1 MLQAGARSDGEGYSH
16 TIWGMLCLWTGV
28 ASKEVKSIQIGL
40 AQLQL
45 LAQMES
51 GGRER
56 VICRD
61 GGVGKVL
68 F

>member
-1 MLQAGARSDGEGYSH
+1 
-16 TIWGMLCLWTGV
+16 MLCLQTGV
-28 ASKEVKSIQIGL
+28 ASKEMKRVQIGL
-40 AQLQL
+40 ARLQL
-45 LAQMES
+45 LAHMEG

-56 VICRD
+56 VIYRE